1 MYKRNGG
8 EKVVIGKN
16 IKFLLYDRDMLQSEL
31 AAKAKVS
38 EGMISRIVR
47 EGKLPSVV
55 TLDNIAKALGT
66 TIDDLLHKELW
77 RR

>member
-1 MYKRNGG
+1 M
-8 EKVVIGKN
+8 VIGKN
-16 IKFLLYDRDMLQSEL
+16 IKFLLYDRGMSQGEL

-55 TLDNIAKALGT
+55 TLDNIAKELGT
-66 TIDDLLHKELW
+66 SIDDLLHKELW